1 MLSPVPFRICCI
13 AAMAPALTEAA
24 SQAESFSLPHSP
36 ASSSVCHPASPPTE
50 RRLVQKARSGK
61 FRDHHLWDSVSLAAL
76 ANVKLL
82 RLRDQAPAHCA
93 AHAAAAMN
101 RLMGLTNGSAAA
113 PLLPGDRAEP
123 ATPPPPAR
131 VPPTRQY
138 EHDGTTT
145 TTPSEPGRR
154 PGVLELLELA
164 RSRRSLLE
172 RRAERLQRRIRRLEL
187 RQAVQHT
194 SGQMAAFF
202 EHQQTSLGLPCLM
215 PQRLL
220 HRKLR
225 DSADLKAE
233 LLLQSEDVKNLS
245 TAALVS
251 LVRKLEESHGAPA
264 DLRLS
269 AEDRAEGD
277 RVAGTLRATLAH
289 HERAIDSDATESSSG
304 GESGDDEPRSR
315 NLPPLPPLQPPAPAP
330 TPENNATLP
339 SATPA
344 AIASERKPSIRQTAS
359 WRWSLDRA
367 AVATRWT
374 WLQAQVADLEFRIRQ
389 QTDLCRQL
397 RRAKGTVRLEGDDQP
412 ALPSSPAP
420 VAPAPPAPGGVAL
433 NGEADCRVTGPKAT
447 GPEGAGA
454 PGCTEEGD
462 GAAATV
468 LSPAGKP
475 NGLVLPSPLDL
486 LPPPAAAG
494 GCARTRALAAGFR
507 KRKVVVAASALASAR
522 KSARLSATVQCP
534 CRSVC
539 GPTSPGAAAAGWGSG
554 FASSQAPHLP
564 PLAPLLPPPSP
575 LPQLSPPAPTNDDCS
590 TTTSVEAPQEAA
602 ALPPTGGLLPPLLA
616 PPPAPPS
623 ASPDGGGDA
632 PGVSLPPLSPCLV
645 CGGRYN
651 SMRPLDAELMTR
663 QEKASLLD
671 PGFHPVLSFGSDIPL
686 NLHYEMLLR
695 TGELQK
701 LALRAS
707 ATLRKK
713 SRLAQVTGLTVD
725 QVQHK
730 KNRKLAHN
738 AAQTLLSSAKMR
750 KHHSDKKRPYRRH
763 LDGEVTTNES
773 CYDGSFRRTDGSY
786 SLMSVKQ
793 RERQRTFSTASGSSS
808 KAGSPVP
815 SPAPSL
821 GDATGSQLVPG
832 GGAVQSRP
840 CTVQDVLRR
849 RRGENAFDINNIVI
863 PYSIASATRV
873 ERLPYKEILTP
884 KWRVLSDEELN
895 TVLQDVGDIIEEVED
910 MSDEAFETRH
920 QVCEEEE
927 KQRFAGLLSKASN
940 SQAKAPPPS
949 SGAQAGHHHHYG
961 GNSTAAPF
969 HRHPYDPLEG
979 SSLSPPPVGLPFW
992 MDYEADP
999 YEHRIFPLPDDEW
1012 EKMLADSLHLLPSPP
1027 PSPPRE
1033 DSAPPTPGE
1042 AGPHEPQPELA
1053 MEPDLGGLSSILE
1066 EDSEDELGGELDC
1079 PPISPSPLSPLC
1091 IAPPASPPLTC
1102 LRSASPASPP
1112 PMTSM
1117 CVVPPA
1123 SPPSMMSLG
1132 AASPATLPSMT
1143 SLCVTSPAS
1152 PPSMTSLCVTSPAS
1166 PPLVTSLCVSS
1177 PASPPSIASP
1187 PSMTSLC
1194 VGSPASPPS
1203 MTSLCVESLDS
1214 PPSTVS
1220 LCITSPASPSTSS
1233 YVAPLAS
1240 PSTPLC
1246 SGSAPNNYDDPEWT
1260 VVTSEKKENL
1270 VLKLTKR

>member
-36 ASSSVCHPASPPTE
+36 AASSVCQPASPPT
-50 RRLVQKARSGK
+50 QKARK
-61 FRDHHLWDSVSLAAL
+61 FRDHHHHLWDGVSLAAL

-82 RLRDQAPAHCA
+82 RLRDQAPAHSA
-93 AHAAAAMN
+93 DHAAAAMN
-101 RLMGLTNGSAAA
+101 RLMGLSNGSAAA
-113 PLLPGDRAEP
+113 PMLPGDRAEP
-123 ATPPPPAR
+123 APPPAR
-131 VPPTRQY
+131 VPPLRPHEQ
-138 EHDGTTT
+138 DGGGTTTT

-164 RSRRSLLE
+164 RSRRGLLE
-172 RRAERLQRRIRRLEL
+172 RRADRLQRRIRRLQL

-225 DSADLKAE
+225 DSTDLKAE

-277 RVAGTLRATLAH
+277 RVAGTLRCTLAH

-304 GESGDDEPRSR
+304 GESGDDEPCSR
-315 NLPPLPPLQPPAPAP
+315 NLPSLGGPLLPPPPAP
-330 TPENNATLP
+330 TPENSAATLP
-339 SATPA
+339 TATPA
-344 AIASERKPSIRQTAS
+344 AVASERKPSIRQTAT

-367 AVATRWT
+367 AVASRWT

-397 RRAKGTVRLEGDDQP
+397 RRAKGPVRLEGDDQA
-412 ALPSSPAP
+412 ALPTLALPPSPAP
-420 VAPAPPAPGGVAL
+420 VAL
-433 NGEADCRVTGPKAT
+433 NGEASEGRVSAPK
-447 GPEGAGA
+447 GPETQ
-454 PGCTEEGD
+454 GC
-462 GAAATV
+462 AAAEGASTTV

-475 NGLVLPSPLDL
+475 NGLVLPSPLEL
-486 LPPPAAAG
+486 LSSPPTAGG
-494 GCARTRALAAGFR
+494 GCARTRPLAAGFR

-575 LPQLSPPAPTNDDCS
+575 LSPTAAPTNDDPS
-590 TTTSVEAPQEAA
+590 SSTSVETPPEV
-602 ALPPTGGLLPPLLA
+602 ALPPLPA
-616 PPPAPPS
+616 PPPPPPPPS
-623 ASPDGGGDA
+623 ASPDYGGDA

-671 PGFHPVLSFGSDIPL
+671 PGFHPVLSFSSDIPL
-686 NLHYEMLLR
+686 NLHFEMLLR

-786 SLMSVKQ
+786 SLMSMKQ

-815 SPAPSL
+815 SPAPSV
-821 GDATGSQLVPG
+821 GEATGSQLVPG
-832 GGAVQSRP
+832 GVGAVPSRS

-884 KWRVLSDEELN
+884 KWRVLSEEELSA
-895 TVLQDVGDIIEEVED
+895 VLQDIGDLIDEVED
-910 MSDEAFETRH
+910 MSDEAFESRH

-927 KQRFAGLLSKASN
+927 KQRFAGLLSKAASS
-940 SQAKAPPPS
+940 SQAKAPPLS
-949 SGAQAGHHHHYG
+949 SGAQVGHHHHHQ
-961 GNSTAAPF
+961 PPC
-969 HRHPYDPLEG
+969 HRQPYDPLEG
-979 SSLSPPPVGLPFW
+979 SSLSPPPAGLPFW
-992 MDYEADP
+992 TEYEADP
-999 YEHRIFPLPDDEW
+999 YEHRIFPLPVEEW
-1012 EKMLADSLHLLPSPP
+1012 ERMLSDSLHLLPSPL
-1027 PSPPRE
+1027 PSPPLE
-1033 DSAPPTPGE
+1033 GE
-1042 AGPHEPQPELA
+1042 EEEEEAAPHEPPEPQAELA
-1053 MEPDLGGLSSILE
+1053 AEPDPGTLSSILE
-1066 EDSEDELGGELDC
+1066 EDSEEELAGGLGC
-1079 PPISPSPLSPLC
+1079 
-1091 IAPPASPPLTC
+1091 PPASPPPLSPPCAAPPPLSC
-1102 LRSASPASPP
+1102 LRGASPASPTM
-1112 PMTSM
+1112 MTSTPPVLPPPVTSL
-1117 CVVPPA
+1117 CVMSPA
-1123 SPPSMMSLG
+1123 SPPL
-1132 AASPATLPSMT
+1132 MT
-1143 SLCVTSPAS
+1143 SLGDVSPAS
-1152 PPSMTSLCVTSPAS
+1152 PPSTSL
-1166 PPLVTSLCVSS
+1166 
-1177 PASPPSIASP
+1177 
-1187 PSMTSLC
+1187 LC

-1203 MTSLCVESLDS
+1203 MTSLCVESPSSPPSVTSLCVGSPASPPSVASLCVGPLDS
-1214 PPSTVS
+1214 PPSSMS
-1220 LCITSPASPSTSS
+1220 LCMASPASPPACS
-1233 YVAPLAS
+1233 YAAPDA
-1240 PSTPLC
+1240 PPPTPVH
-1246 SGSAPNNYDDPEWT
+1246 SGAAPNASDDPEWT
-1260 VVTSEKKENL
+1260 VVSSEKKENL